1 MIHPP
6 KSEPV
11 TSTLNLSKPISTAA
25 PTEKPKTLTA
35 AAALSL
41 GGEASCLYLRTVL
54 RLGRRE
60 VG

>member
-11 TSTLNLSKPISTAA
+11 TSTLNLSKPISIAA

-41 GGEASCLYLRTVL
+41 GGEASLYLRTVL
-54 RLGRRE
+54 WLGRRE